1 LGFLEPICGN
11 KIIKK
16 TTLVVHIVALSSE
29 SFMAECRNKDK
40 VIINDQCGYLMRTK
54 AATLNEG
61 GVVSG
66 YAFLNSIFLT

>member
-1 LGFLEPICGN
+1 
-11 KIIKK
+11 
-16 TTLVVHIVALSSE
+16 
-29 SFMAECRNKDK
+29 MAECRNKDK